1 MSSSVNIRSARN
13 GGLGGG
19 SRKFPPPLDSDSK
32 SFKVKP
38 VLEKSEYSPLYKD
51 VNGKVNILHLEL

>member
-13 GGLGGG
+13 GGLGGVVEN
-19 SRKFPPPLDSDSK
+19 SPPLDSDSK